1 MWFYSVGFK
10 TTKMKK
16 SIVCTFLLTVL
27 ALTSLYENAYATHNQ
42 AGQIEYVHAPL
53 PGQSFRYCFTIATY
67 SRNDPTS
74 ADRDTL
80 LLDFGDGTSGNAPRT
95 NGAGT
100 PIPGTSVKFNEYK
113 ICHNYAGPFTYIV
126 TMQDPN
132 RIANIVNI
140 NFGESVEIPFFLQ
153 DTLII
158 RDPSIF
164 GFNNSPLLFQPPI
177 DTANIGHTFV
187 HNPNAYDPD
196 GDSLVFKLIPPL
208 ANINTPV
215 PGYLY
220 PDQVN
225 GIPPT
230 GDPNTISLNPNTGEF
245 IWETPQREG
254 IYNIAFLICEFRNG
268 IFIGNMIR
276 DMQVVV
282 RRTNNSP
289 PEIKEVNDTCA
300 IIGEHLIINVRATD
314 TDIPSQ
320 SVKLQAFGG
329 PFEVSEPLAEF
340 IVFDDGPGF
349 ALGNFNWRT
358 DCSHIFSE
366 KYTVVFRAED
376 GFSPPLVDLE
386 TWQITLAPPPTP
398 NVTSEIVGGDIQ
410 INWESHNCADS
421 EKFRGY
427 TVWRKAGC
435 DSIEIDRCKLGLG
448 GLGYTLLT
456 PDPIT
461 DLFFI
466 DDTAIRGVNYSYRI
480 VAEFADAFTTS
491 NPPTPFNIISSMAS
505 ENTCIEL
512 PQNAPVM
519 THADVTM
526 TDIDNGQIYVAWSK
540 PKSEAL
546 DTTVNTGPYV
556 YELYRSVG
564 FSVNNPTLIGTW
576 TATTFNAANDTT
588 FLDEGLNTFEN
599 AFSYT
604 VKFYAAGELLGET
617 AVASSVFLG
626 TSPQD
631 NAVQLTWEFNVPWI
645 NYEFHIF
652 REQPDGSF
660 IEVGTTEEMPFIDEN
675 LINGQEYCYYIQAI
689 GTYGSEGIID
699 PLLNRSQITC
709 ETPRDIT
716 PPCPPILAV
725 SNVCEEGEEPTPEGD
740 LKNSLSWTNP
750 NESCANTDDV
760 IGYYIY
766 YTSPITQETVLLD
779 SINSPTTLT
788 YEHFV
793 ENSLAGCYR
802 VTAVDS
808 FYNESTANQVCVETC
823 IEYELPNV
831 FTPNNDQHND
841 LFVPRLNQFVNSVNM
856 SIFNRWGQ
864 LVYETNDPN
873 INWDGTDI
881 QSGELL
887 KEGVYYY
894 VCEVFEQT
902 SDGVELVS
910 LKLDGYI
917 HLIRGE

>member
-1 MWFYSVGFK
+1 
-10 TTKMKK
+10 MKK
-16 SIVCTFLLTVL
+16 SIVFTFLTTVL
-27 ALTSLYENAYATHNQ
+27 ALTCLYENAYATHNQ

-53 PGQSFRYCFTIATY
+53 PGQSFRYCFTIITY
-67 SRNDPTS
+67 SRNEATS

-80 LLDFGDGTSGNAPRT
+80 LVNFGDGTSGGAPRT
-95 NGAGT
+95 NGSGV
-100 PIPGTSVKFNEYK
+100 PIPGTSVKFNRYE
-113 ICHNYAGPFTYIV
+113 ICHTYGGPFTYIV

-132 RIANIVNI
+132 RIADIINI

-164 GFNNSPLLFQPPI
+164 GFNDSPLLFQPPI
-177 DTANIGHTFV
+177 DTANVGYTFV

-208 ANINTPV
+208 ANINTDV
-215 PGYLY
+215 PGYQY
-220 PDQVN
+220 PDEIN
-225 GIPPT
+225 NNPPT
-230 GDPNTISLNPNTGEF
+230 GTNSISLNPNTGEF
-245 IWETPQREG
+245 IWTTPQVPG
-254 IYNIAFLICEFRNG
+254 VYNIAFLICEFRNG

-282 RRTNNSP
+282 VDSNNSP
-289 PEIKEVNDTCA
+289 PQIAEVNDTCV

-320 SVKLQAFGG
+320 SVKFQAFGG
-329 PFEVSEPLAEF
+329 PFEVEVPLAEF
-340 IVFDDGPGF
+340 IVYDDGPGF
-349 ALGNFNWRT
+349 ALGNFNWQT
-358 DCSHIFSE
+358 DCSHIFSQ

-376 GFSPPLVDLE
+376 SFSPPLVDLE

-398 NVTSEIVGGDIQ
+398 NVTSEIVGRDIQ

-435 DSIEIDRCKLGLG
+435 DSMDIDRCKLGLG

-456 PDPIT
+456 PDPIKN
-461 DLFFI
+461 LFFV
-466 DDTAIRGVNYSYRI
+466 DDSAIRGVNYSYRI
-480 VAEFADAFTTS
+480 VAEFADAFTNS

-505 ENTCIEL
+505 DNTCIEL

-519 THADVTM
+519 TNADVET
-526 TDIDNGQIYVAWSK
+526 TDPDNGQINVAWSK
-540 PKSEAL
+540 PKAAAL
-546 DTTVNTGPYV
+546 DTVVNTGPYV

-564 FSVNNPTLIGTW
+564 FEGNNPALIGTW
-576 TATTFNAANDTT
+576 TAQTFSEANDTT
-588 FLDEGLNTFEN
+588 FLDEGLNTIQN
-599 AFSYT
+599 AYSYT
-604 VKFYAAGELLGET
+604 VKFYTAGELLAET
-617 AVASSVFLG
+617 AIASTVYLG
-626 TSPQD
+626 TSPDD
-631 NAVQLTWEFNVPWI
+631 NAVNLTWSFNVPWI
-645 NYEFHIF
+645 NYEYNIF

-660 IEVGTTEEMPFIDEN
+660 IQIGISEEEAFTDED
-675 LINGQEYCYYIQAI
+675 LINGKEYCYYIQAI
-689 GTYGSEGIID
+689 GTYGSDGIVD

-709 ETPRDIT
+709 EIPRDMI
-716 PPCPPILAV
+716 PPCPPILTV
-725 SNVCEEGEEPTPEGD
+725 SNVCENDEEPISDE

-750 NESCANTDDV
+750 NESCTDTDDV

-766 YTSPITQETVLLD
+766 YTSPFTQEKVLLD
-779 SINSPTTLT
+779 SINNPNILS

-793 ENSLAGCYR
+793 ETSLAGCYQ
-802 VTAVDS
+802 VTAIDS
-808 FYNESTANQVCVETC
+808 FYNESAAAQVCVETC

-841 LFVPRLNQFVNSVNM
+841 LFVPRHNQFVSSVNM

-881 QSGELL
+881 KSGELL

-902 SDGVELVS
+902 SDGIELVS

-917 HLIRGE
+917 HLIRGQ